1 MTSFRVS
8 LTNIKIF
15 LTIISNTY
23 ERWLGLIVCLRSS
36 PGLFTYGFLSIAT
49 FCQFSRNLS
58 DVLRK
63 PLFLKRDNDDLD
75 LSDKKKARVAAASVK
90 LILNM
95 ILAVLVQAKLRF

>member
-1 MTSFRVS
+1 M
-8 LTNIKIF
+8 
-15 LTIISNTY
+15 
-23 ERWLGLIVCLRSS
+23 IVCLRIED
-36 PGLFTYGFLSIAT
+36 LFTYSFLSIAT

-63 PLFLKRDNDDLD
+63 PLLKRDNDDLD
-75 LSDKKKARVAAASVK
+75 LSEEKKARVAAASVK